1 MNYISFRVLFL
12 GIFLPA
18 IFYIFS
24 VQVLEAYLQNKETHE
39 LQNAIIRDYDA
50 LYEGRYGI
58 DEEIRSNI
66 ELYREDNI
74 LRALGVRTKIVV
86 TTKKGTLLYPRYGEE
101 RSSEFNGSQESD
113 ADTEASFNYIKTAEK
128 NFQTLNEGLILSVD
142 VKLKHNSWLTNG
154 ILLLYLFTS
163 VFIIYWY
170 YKRRAKQWA
179 AARDNEIE
187 RIDLLEGKLAE
198 QEQSLNEVSEKETGY
213 IRRIEDLKQERE
225 HLESDVVR
233 LQDEVQLQKKK
244 SLEIDEVL
252 EEMEN
257 LEGHAQENIAL
268 KEEKE
273 LEILQLRE
281 EIEQLKRLEKQDA
294 RKRKKAVD
302 AAEKRFSVLYKNVAL
317 HRRALEGY
325 SSLPQDVQLKAE
337 EVIHRLNEDESQVDI
352 RRKVFSKKGK
362 LPVFE
367 ILFAYSGRIYL
378 QNRDDRKI
386 EILAIGTKNTQEQDI
401 AFIEGRF

>member
-18 IFYIFS
+18 VVYIFT
-24 VQVLEAYLQNKETHE
+24 VQILEAYFQNKETDE
-39 LQNAIIRDYDA
+39 LQQTIIRDYEA

-58 DEEIRSNI
+58 EEEIQTNI
-66 ELYREDNI
+66 ERYRQGNI
-74 LRALGVRTKIVV
+74 LRILGVTTKIVV
-86 TTKKGTLLYPRYGEE
+86 TTKQGTLLYPRY
-101 RSSEFNGSQESD
+101 SEQDDSGFGGSNGSGAE
-113 ADTEASFNYIKTAEK
+113 TEASFNYVKTAEE
-128 NFQTLNEGLILSVD
+128 NFQILNEGLILSVD

-163 VFIIYWY
+163 VGIIYWY
-170 YKRRAKQWA
+170 YKRRAKAWS
-179 AARDNEIE
+179 AARDAEIQ
-187 RIDLLEGKLAE
+187 RIDLLENKLIE
-198 QEQSLNEVSEKETGY
+198 QEQSLNEVSEKEQHY
-213 IRRIEDLKQERE
+213 ISRIDNLKQERK
-225 HLESDVVR
+225 HLESDITR

-252 EEMEN
+252 DEMES
-257 LEGHAQENIAL
+257 LEGEAKQNVAL

-273 LEILQLRE
+273 LEVIQLKE
-281 EIEQLKRLEKQDA
+281 EIDQLKKLERQDA

-302 AAEKRFSVLYKNVAL
+302 AVEKRFAVLYKNIAFQ
-317 HRRALEGY
+317 RRALEGY

-337 EVIHRLNEDESQVDI
+337 EVVHRLNEDESQVDI

-362 LPVFE
+362 LPVLE
-367 ILFAYSGRIYL
+367 VLFAYSGRIYL
-378 QNRDDRKI
+378 QKRDDRKI

-401 AFIEGRF
+401 AFLEGRF